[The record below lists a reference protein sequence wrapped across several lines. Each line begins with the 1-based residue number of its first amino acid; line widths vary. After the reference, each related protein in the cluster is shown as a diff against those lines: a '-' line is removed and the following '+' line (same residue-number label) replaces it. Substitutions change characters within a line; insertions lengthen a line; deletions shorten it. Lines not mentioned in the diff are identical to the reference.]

1 MITGKLKKKYLTF
14 DQGAQQVNRYL
25 IKLVLYPFF
34 GFAIFLVYG
43 FSVYTL
49 IACFIGV
56 LCAFLFYL
64 GTYFSRKSTL
74 FTYLFSIV
82 IPLSFILLANIDFTE
97 KKQWKEMRTDS
108 SFSASFQYFNG
119 EHEIALTLTEGQS
132 IILSREFVNKNG
144 GGHGFHVKDEHDN
157 LVGMTE
163 IDDHTLK
170 LDVAKSGVYR
180 LVFTGDRIKGSFKV
194 KWEIDEFS

>member
-1 MITGKLKKKYLTF
+1 MITGKLKKKYLTLKL
-14 DQGAQQVNRYL
+14 GV
-25 IKLVLYPFF
+25 IKLLLYTFF

-49 IACFIGV
+49 IAGFIGI
-56 LCAFLFYL
+56 LCALLFYL
-64 GTYFSRKSTL
+64 GTYISRKSTL
-74 FTYLFSIV
+74 FNYLFSIV

-108 SFSASFQYFNG
+108 SFTASFQYFIG
-119 EHEIALTLTEGQS
+119 EHEVPLTLTEDQS
-132 IILSREFVNKNG
+132 IILSREFGNENG
-144 GGHGFHVKDEHDN
+144 GGHGFLVKDDYDD

-180 LVFTGDRIKGSFKV
+180 LVVTGDRVKGSFKI
-194 KWEIDEFS
+194 KWEIE